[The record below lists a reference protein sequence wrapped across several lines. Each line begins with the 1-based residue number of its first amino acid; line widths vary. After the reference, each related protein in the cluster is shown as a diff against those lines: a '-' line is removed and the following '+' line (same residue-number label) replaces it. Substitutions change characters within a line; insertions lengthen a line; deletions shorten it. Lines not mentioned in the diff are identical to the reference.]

1 MSIPKNAINRKKNKC
16 NPARVRHTE
25 ICMSLLTILGEE
37 KKALEEASS
46 RLFSFSLTRAEYLIS
61 VYII

>member
-1 MSIPKNAINRKKNKC
+1 MNISKNAINRKKNKC

-37 KKALEEASS
+37 KKALEVASS
-46 RLFSFSLTRAEYLIS
+46 RLFSFSHAR
-61 VYII
+61 